1 MTPSPVHQSLYVYKS
16 LSFQNHQWKILWLTK
31 PLNWKEINKWNIT
44 TLAVCR
50 PMTALRLSAKCT
62 RLASRVCVCVFVCV
76 FLSGASRKPGC
87 VARCRT
93 FGERTVGDGDVQ
105 LALPGHLPRFVDGVL
120 RCRNTTTGVL
130 FTARSHADT
139 HSLQLQ
145 TKDNSGGGKSSVVPC
160 CTLGTLAAYQVR
172 KCYFVIAKKS
182 VAGTKVTLA
191 HLAERA
197 TAWHGGFESGRMIYY
212 SELWSGNKKTDN
224 EDGLYL
230 SSGRVRASQSRR
242 RWSCACPGLR
252 CACFPSHS
260 DLVRWKKKWNINQRH
275 YGDETWQIVQDNN
288 DNILLMSSLYMQLN
302 TMIFTQRKKEHT
314 VTVQ

>member
-1 MTPSPVHQSLYVYKS
+1 MCAWTLQRRTGLKWHLLRKS
-16 LSFQNHQWKILWLTK
+16 NFHW
-31 PLNWKEINKWNIT
+31 
-44 TLAVCR
+44 
-50 PMTALRLSAKCT
+50 
-62 RLASRVCVCVFVCV
+62 
-76 FLSGASRKPGC
+76 
-87 VARCRT
+87 
-93 FGERTVGDGDVQ
+93 
-105 LALPGHLPRFVDGVL
+105 
-120 RCRNTTTGVL
+120 
-130 FTARSHADT
+130 
-139 HSLQLQ
+139 
-145 TKDNSGGGKSSVVPC
+145 
-160 CTLGTLAAYQVR
+160 
-172 KCYFVIAKKS
+172 
-182 VAGTKVTLA
+182 AGTKVTLT

-252 CACFPSHS
+252 CVCFPSHS

-275 YGDETWQIVQDNN
+275 YGDETRQIVQDNN

>member
-1 MTPSPVHQSLYVYKS
+1 MKYYDSGSLQTDDGAAIISQVHSTG
-16 LSFQNHQWKILWLTK
+16 F
-31 PLNWKEINKWNIT
+31 
-44 TLAVCR
+44 A
-50 PMTALRLSAKCT
+50 
-62 RLASRVCVCVFVCV
+62 CVCVFVCV

-145 TKDNSGGGKSSVVPC
+145 TKDNSGGGKSSAVPC
-160 CTLGTLAAYQVR
+160 CTLAALAAYQVR

-182 VAGTKVTLA
+182 VDLIIDNKMCVCAWTLQRRTGLKWHLLRKSNFHWAGTKVTLT

-288 DNILLMSSLYMQLN
+288 DNILLVSSLYMQLN
-302 TMIFTQRKKEHT
+302 TMIFTQRKKERT
-314 VTVQ
+314 ITVQ